1 MSVNIKNCSVC
12 RSNGYSYSNCNHND
26 SKIDKP
32 FALHQCYLCKK
43 EDICNDCI
51 EREWI
56 GEGINKIMPLCGKC
70 SEEEQ
75 QKRSVIL
82 REYYDR
88 THFTCSRCTIKLE
101 PPYYQYKC
109 NVCQKKRFCA
119 ECVFDKICGECF
131 MPV

>member
-51 EREWI
+51 EECWF
-56 GEGINKIMPLCGKC
+56 GQGINKIMPLCGKC
-70 SEEEQ
+70 SEEER
-75 QKRSVIL
+75 KKHSIIL
-82 REYYDR
+82 KEYYER
-88 THFTCSRCTIKLE
+88 THFNCSRCTIKLE